1 MGNGSSFMQWA
12 GRVVLSICAAVTIH
26 LSAQAQA
33 QVAGEAGETFSG
45 RYVGFALSDGVVA
58 SIAEESGRVIGQYT
72 DAAGKVFSLNGQRV
86 GEGAQGLLERDG
98 IRAFFQFEARP
109 LGIQFLYIP
118 SNAAGRPDLGNAVQA
133 ALARDNV
140 DVETLLG
147 QAPRPAAD
155 GAVVLL
161 EGAEGEELAAQ
172 YAGLAPR
179 ERELIRL
186 FDHVQ
191 AHLTGRLCAAVQA
204 GDLKEAHRAV
214 LLALERQ
221 QAGCGAISTLK
232 ARAESSD
239 NYDDFETRLAVQ
251 QELLTT
257 TMACDAGD
265 NDAETC
271 QTAGAMNAAMFEQWR
286 RAAVIYA
293 DVADQGG
300 TGQGTQ
306 RAPAGPLS
314 LRGGVGQ
321 AGVGSVPV
329 PEARPDQ

>member
-1 MGNGSSFMQWA
+1 MGKGSSFMHRFL
-12 GRVVLSICAAVTIH
+12 GAAVA
-26 LSAQAQA
+26 LSVMCGAAWFAYAQT
-33 QVAGEAGETFSG
+33 GSSLSG

-58 SIAEESGRVIGQYT
+58 SIAEDNGRVVGQYT
-72 DAAGKVFSLNGQRV
+72 DASGKVFLLNGQRV

-98 IRAFFQFEARP
+98 VKAFFQFETRP

-118 SNAAGRPDLGNAVQA
+118 SGEAGRPDLANALQT
-133 ALARDNV
+133 ALARDSV

-147 QAPRPAAD
+147 QAPRPAGD

-161 EGAEGEELAAQ
+161 DGAEGSELAAQ
-172 YAGLAPR
+172 YAELAPR

-191 AHLTGRLCAAVQA
+191 AHLTGRLCSAVKA
-204 GDLKEAHRAV
+204 GDLTEAHRAV
-214 LLALERQ
+214 ALALERQ
-221 QAGCGAISTLK
+221 QAGCGANSTLK
-232 ARAESSD
+232 ARAETSD

-293 DVADQGG
+293 EVADRGG
-300 TGQGTQ
+300 TGGGTGSSSDS
-306 RAPAGPLS
+306 APAGPLS

-321 AGVGSVPV
+321 VPVPVPV
-329 PEARPDQ
+329 PEARPAQ